1 MATETKI
8 TDLTIVVPVETD
20 ILPVVSDPA
29 GTPITKKTTIKS
41 ILEQRINYSLVATD
55 FALTAG
61 TGAQAAFPTTGDVFT
76 LTANTTYEVEGIYY
90 ISKSGTT
97 CTTSLLFPL
106 TTAVATF
113 IGLNV
118 TAFNAA
124 ANTTTATLAGTWIN
138 QLTATVINATASGEV
153 AIKFKGLL
161 RITTGGTV
169 TPQIQFSAGPTTPL
183 MKAGSYIKF
192 TPIGT
197 TQNVQGAF
205 A

>member
-1 MATETKI
+1 MADVKI
-8 TDLTIVVPVETD
+8 TELTVITPVETD

-41 ILEQRINYSLVATD
+41 ILEQRINYSLAGTD
-55 FALTAG
+55 FTLTAG

-76 LTANTTYEVEGIYY
+76 LVANTTYEVEGVYY

-97 CTTSLLFPL
+97 CTTALLFPL

-118 TAFNAA
+118 FAFNAA
-124 ANTTTATLAGTWIN
+124 ANTTTPTVAGTWVN
-138 QLTATVINATASGEV
+138 QLTATVVNATAVGEV

-161 RITTGGTV
+161 RITTAGTV
-169 TPQIQFSAGPTTPL
+169 TPQIQFSAAPTTPL

>member
-1 MATETKI
+1 MADVKI
-8 TDLTIVVPVETD
+8 TELTVVVPVETD

-41 ILEQRINYSLVATD
+41 LLEQRINYSLCGTD
-55 FALTAG
+55 FSLTAG

-76 LTANTTYEVEGIYY
+76 LTANTTYEVEGVYY

-118 TAFNAA
+118 RAFNAA
-124 ANTTTATLAGTWIN
+124 ANTTTATLAGTWVN
-138 QLTATVINATASGEV
+138 QLTATVINATAVGEV
-153 AIKFKGLL
+153 AINFKGLL

-169 TPQIQFSAGPTTPL
+169 TPQIQFSAAPTTPL

>member
-118 TAFNAA
+118 NAFNAA

-169 TPQIQFSAGPTTPL
+169 TPQIQFSAAPTTPL
-183 MKAGSYIKF
+183 MKVGSYIKF

>member
-1 MATETKI
+1 MADTKI
-8 TDLTIVVPVETD
+8 TELTVVVPVETD

-41 ILEQRINYSLVATD
+41 ILEQRINYSLVASD
-55 FALTAG
+55 FSLTAG

-76 LTANTTYEVEGIYY
+76 LVANTTYEVEGVYY

-118 TAFNAA
+118 RAFNSA

-153 AIKFKGLL
+153 AITFKGLL

-169 TPQIQFSAGPTTPL
+169 TPQIQFSAAPTTPL
-183 MKAGSYIKF
+183 MKVGSYIKF

>member
-1 MATETKI
+1 MADTKI
-8 TDLTIVVPVETD
+8 TELTVVVPVETD

-29 GTPITKKTTIKS
+29 GTPITRKTTIKS
-41 ILEQRINYSLVATD
+41 ILEQRINYSLVASD
-55 FALTAG
+55 FSLTAG

-76 LTANTTYEVEGIYY
+76 LTANTTYEVEGVYY

-118 TAFNAA
+118 NAFNAA

-169 TPQIQFSAGPTTPL
+169 TPQIQFSAAPTAPL
-183 MKAGSYIKF
+183 MKVGSYIKF

>member
-1 MATETKI
+1 MADSTKI
-8 TDLTIVVPVETD
+8 TELTVVVPVETD
-20 ILPVVSDPA
+20 IVPVVSDPG
-29 GTPITKKTTIKS
+29 GTPITKKATIKS
-41 ILEQRINYSLVATD
+41 ILEQRINYSLCGTD
-55 FALTAG
+55 FSLTAG

-76 LTANTTYEVEGIYY
+76 LSANTTYEVEGIYY

-113 IGLNV
+113 VGLNV
-118 TAFNAA
+118 TAFNSA
-124 ANTTTATLAGTWIN
+124 ANTTTATLAGTWVT
-138 QLTATVINATASGEV
+138 QTTATVINATATGEV
-153 AIKFKGLL
+153 AIKFKGLM

-169 TPQIQFSAGPTTPL
+169 TPQIQFSAAPTAPL